1 MFVDNVAEQNLHN
14 CCIVLMYVL
23 HVLYSRVSFRVM
35 MKGIITKYS
44 RVGADVYKGIVD
56 VYETYEMQCCK
67 EVQIWYCR
75 GIITW
80 GGGGVDPGMLP

>member
-1 MFVDNVAEQNLHN
+1 
-14 CCIVLMYVL
+14 
-23 HVLYSRVSFRVM
+23 M